1 MHRQKT
7 NVATWLANCLI
18 VLGAVLLAQ
27 PALSADVSIQAVEN
41 DTILSKLDFD
51 KSDIDAE
58 VVHADT
64 TGEAV
69 LQLIIPED
77 GAESLRDLTGANI
90 GRKMRIVID
99 GIVVVEPIVREPIS
113 GGRIWVS
120 GDFTRDELEAMVEKL
135 Q

>member
-1 MHRQKT
+1 MTTSTSAARS
-7 NVATWLANCLI
+7 LAGCLTI
-18 VLGAVLLAQ
+18 ICAVLFAQ
-27 PALSADVSIQAVEN
+27 PALAADVSIQAVEN
-41 DTILSKLDFD
+41 DTILSRLDFD
-51 KSDIDAE
+51 KSEVNAE

-69 LQLIIPED
+69 LQLIFPAD
-77 GAESLRDLTGANI
+77 DAMSLKDLTGANI

-120 GDFTRDELEAMVEKL
+120 GDFTRDELEAMAEKL